1 MIMNKNFFRT
11 KNNMSKKSFKTSWF
25 FKKKR
30 KKIFFRK
37 LGPPV
42 KPEYPVNRESSQ
54 TFPDSLLKFNSLQVF
69 VKKNQLF

>member
-1 MIMNKNFFRT
+1 MCQK
-11 KNNMSKKSFKTSWF
+11 KVSKHHGFS
-25 FKKKR
+25 KKR

-54 TFPDSLLKFNSLQVF
+54 TFPDSLLKFNSLQVY